1 MTWTTPDLSDD
12 HGDAL
17 RVLAPIL
24 RGFGG
29 REAFSGE
36 VITLACFEDNSF
48 VKSLAEEPGRDRVLV
63 VDGGA
68 SVRRAL
74 LGDQIAQR
82 FVDNGWRS
90 EEHTSELQTLMRIS
104 YAVFC
109 LKKKKITRLKLL
121 IS

>member
-1 MTWTTPDLSDD
+1 MHKGPCAHARARGQARDTGGYGGGMTWTTPDLSDD

-48 VKSLAEEPGRDRVLV
+48 VKSLAEEPGRDR
-63 VDGGA
+63 
-68 SVRRAL
+68 
-74 LGDQIAQR
+74 
-82 FVDNGWRS
+82 S
-90 EEHTSELQTLMRIS
+90 EERRVGKECGSTCRSRWSPYH
-104 YAVFC
+104 
-109 LKKKKITRLKLL
+109 
-121 IS
+121 